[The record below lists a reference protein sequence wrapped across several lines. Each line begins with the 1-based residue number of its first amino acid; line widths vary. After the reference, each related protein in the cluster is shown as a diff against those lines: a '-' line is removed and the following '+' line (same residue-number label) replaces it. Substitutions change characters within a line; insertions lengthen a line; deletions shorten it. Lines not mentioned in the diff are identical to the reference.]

1 MVNPDHLKIDI
12 NRRIPS
18 HCSSTIKPQNT
29 SEVGVA
35 MNERIGGHLLEELVR
50 GHLGLPG
57 RVGEV
62 PPDVHRDLPLEHAVP
77 VTEHQA

>member
-1 MVNPDHLKIDI
+1 
-12 NRRIPS
+12 
-18 HCSSTIKPQNT
+18 
-29 SEVGVA
+29 

-57 RVGEV
+57 GVGEV
-62 PPDVHRDLPLEHAVP
+62 PPDVYSYLPLEHAVP

>member
-1 MVNPDHLKIDI
+1 
-12 NRRIPS
+12 
-18 HCSSTIKPQNT
+18 
-29 SEVGVA
+29 

-62 PPDVHRDLPLEHAVP
+62 PPDVHSYIPLEHAVP
-77 VTEHQA
+77 VTENQA